1 MPEPLGKYLAR
12 FEREEWGTNDWG
24 DIKEK
29 IITAE
34 QRKREEALT
43 GMPEEQADWEDDES
57 DADSIQHKW
66 DE

>member
-12 FEREEWGTNDWG
+12 FEQEEWGTNDWG
-24 DIKEK
+24 EIKEK

-43 GMPEEQADWEDDES
+43 GMAEEQADWEADE
-57 DADSIQHKW
+57 
-66 DE
+66 